1 MQKLICTVIISALLF
16 SIYSQ
21 ETTFKTNGPDDFRSN
36 FHAFTNATLF
46 VAYNKKVDSAT
57 LIIKNGIVINSGKG
71 INIPN
76 GAIIHDLKG
85 KYIYPSFIDAY
96 SDYGI
101 IPDKPQTDRDEQQLE
116 SNVKGAYGWN
126 HAIRSTNNA
135 ADQFQLNE
143 TSAEELRKQGFG
155 AVLTHNKNGIARG
168 TGILVSLA
176 HEKENL
182 VIIKDKASA
191 HYSFSKGTSTQ
202 DYPGSLMGSI
212 ALLRQT
218 YLDAQWYAGLKDK
231 KEFNLS
237 LEAWNQSQSL
247 PQVFEANDW
256 GKMIRADKVGDEF
269 GVQYIIK
276 TNGNEYQRIEEVK
289 ATKAPLITTVNF
301 PKAFDVEDPYK
312 ATWVSLEEMKHW
324 ELAPGNLS
332 VLQKNGIEFL
342 LTTADLE
349 KKDDFL
355 KNLRIAVKYGL
366 AEEAA
371 LKALIYTPA
380 HLFKAADKVGS
391 LETGRQANF
400 IIASKPIFNTSCIIY
415 ENWIQGKKYLIN
427 AIEPKDIRGDYLID
441 IFSKDTLKYSRLQF
455 SGDGGGSK
463 AQITLT
469 DTQKLEIKLSRK
481 DQEISLAFSPK
492 KADNGNLIRLNGT
505 INYENYTITGTGQ
518 LTTGEWVNWRARR
531 IKVFQDSIKTE
542 KPDTLNLANLGKV
555 IYPFTAYGSDSIL
568 KAENVWLRN
577 GTVWTNETED
587 ILQNADVI
595 IKAGK
600 IAATGK
606 SLSCTDCRVVDC
618 TGKYITSGIID
629 EHSHIAITGGVNE
642 GTKSSSAEVRIGD
655 VVDCEDIDIYRHLAG
670 GVTACQLLHGSAN
683 PIGGQAAMVKM
694 RWGSTFEQMKVAGA
708 DGFIKFAL
716 GENVKQSN
724 WGDRFRVR
732 YPQSRMGVEQTYYNY
747 FTKAKEYKDGAVAAT
762 AKSKNPPLAEPARR
776 DLELEALKEIL
787 LGKRFI
793 TCHSYVQSEINML
806 MHVADSFGF
815 RVNTFTHILEGYKIA
830 DKMRAH
836 GVNASTFS
844 DWWAYK
850 MEVLDAIPYNAAML
864 TQMGINTAINS
875 DDAEMA
881 RRLNQEASK
890 TIKYGGM
897 SEAEAW
903 KMVTLNPA
911 KMLHLEK
918 QMGSLK
924 AGKDAD
930 VVVWSDNPLSIYA
943 KVESTF
949 VDGICYYSKERDEKL
964 RQYISAERARLMQKM
979 LNDKKT
985 GGPTQ
990 EPVKKEKIRYACSE
1004 EEAHTHQ

>member
-1 MQKLICTVIISALLF
+1 MQKLICIVILYSLFTAISA
-16 SIYSQ
+16 Q
-21 ETTFKTNGPDDFRSN
+21 ETTFKTNGPDDFRTN
-36 FHAFTNATLF
+36 LHAFTNATIYI
-46 VAYNKKVDSAT
+46 AYNKKIDSAA
-57 LIIKNGIVINSGKG
+57 LIIKNGIVVSYGKG

-76 GAIIHDLKG
+76 GAIVHDLKG

-101 IPDKPQTDRDEQQLE
+101 TPDKPQADRDEQQLE
-116 SNVKGAYGWN
+116 SNIKGAYGWN
-126 HAIRSTNNA
+126 QAIRSNINA

-143 TSAEELRKQGFG
+143 ASADELRKQGFG

-191 HYSFSKGTSTQ
+191 HYSFNKGTSTQ
-202 DYPGSLMGSI
+202 DYPSSLMGAI

-218 YLDAQWYAGLKDK
+218 YLDAQWYAAAKDK

-237 LEAWNQSQSL
+237 LEAWNQTQTL

-256 GKMIRADKVGDEF
+256 GKAVRADKVGDEF
-269 GVQYIIK
+269 GIQYIIK
-276 TNGNEYQRIEEVK
+276 TSGNEYQRIEEVK
-289 ATKAPLITTVNF
+289 ALKASLITSINF

-324 ELAPGNLS
+324 ELAPTNLS
-332 VLQKNGIEFL
+332 ALQKNGIEFC
-342 LTTADLE
+342 LTTSDLE
-349 KKDDFL
+349 KKEDFL
-355 KNLRIAVKYGL
+355 KNLRTAVKYGL
-366 AEEAA
+366 SEEAA
-371 LKALIYTPA
+371 LKALTYTPA
-380 HLFKAADKVGS
+380 SLFKVSDNVGS
-391 LETGRQANF
+391 LETGKQANF
-400 IIASKPIFNTSCIIY
+400 IITSKPLFNNNCTIH
-415 ENWIQGKKYLIN
+415 ENWVQGRKYQIN
-427 AIEPKDIRGDYLID
+427 ALEPKDIRGDYVVD
-441 IFSKDTLKYSRLQF
+441 IFSKDTLKYSKLQF
-455 SGDGGGSK
+455 IGEAGGSK
-463 AQITLT
+463 AQIALT
-469 DTQKLEIKLSRK
+469 DTQKIDIKFSRK
-481 DQEISLAFSPK
+481 DQEVSLAFSPK

-505 INYENYTITGTGQ
+505 INYDNFTIAGTGQ
-518 LTTGEWVNWRARR
+518 MTTGEWVTWRSRR
-531 IKVFQDSIKTE
+531 IKVFQDSIKAE
-542 KPDTLNLANLGKV
+542 KPDTINLSALGKV
-555 IYPFTAYGSDSIL
+555 FYPFMAYGSDSML
-568 KAENVWLRN
+568 KTENVWLKN
-577 GTVWTNETED
+577 GTIWTNEAEGA
-587 ILQNADVI
+587 LQNADVI

-600 IAATGK
+600 ISAVGK
-606 SLSCTDCRVVDC
+606 GLSCSDCRTIDC
-618 TGKYITSGIID
+618 SGKYITSGIID

-670 GVTACQLLHGSAN
+670 GVVACQLLHGSAN
-683 PIGGQAAMVKM
+683 PIGGQSAMVKM
-694 RWGSTFEQMKVAGA
+694 RWGSSFDQMKIAGA

-724 WGDRFRVR
+724 WGDKFRIR

-747 FTKAKEYKDGAVAAT
+747 FTKAREYKGGNAVSPK
-762 AKSKNPPLAEPARR
+762 AKSTSAEIVRR

-787 LGKRFI
+787 QGRRFI

-815 RVNTFTHILEGYKIA
+815 KVNTFTHILEGYKVA
-830 DKMRAH
+830 DKMKTH

-850 MEVLDAIPYNAAML
+850 MEVLDAIPYNAAVL
-864 TQMGINTAINS
+864 TKMGVNTAINS

-881 RRLNQEASK
+881 RRLNQEAAK

-897 SEAEAW
+897 TEEEAW

-911 KMLHLEK
+911 KMLHLDK
-918 QMGSLK
+918 HMGSLK

-930 VVVWSDNPLSIYA
+930 IVVWSDNPLSIYA
-943 KVESTF
+943 KVENTF
-949 VDGICYYSKERDEKL
+949 VDGIGYYSKERDEQL
-964 RQYISAERARLMQKM
+964 RQSVLAERARLIQKM
-979 LNDKKT
+979 LNDKKA
-985 GGPTQ
+985 GSPTQ
-990 EPVKKEKIRYACSE
+990 EPVKKEKMRYACSE
-1004 EEAHTHQ
+1004 EEAHAHQ